1 MINLRKEIWVGVF
14 NPMTDSFLIKEW
26 ISAQALKKEMEDI
39 KIPVILVGKSTSYDE
54 TMQKCNQFQHG
65 TNPTLD

>member
-14 NPMTDSFLIKEW
+14 NPMTDSFLIKDW
-26 ISAQALKKEMEDI
+26 ISAQALKKELEDI

-65 TNPTLD
+65 DPTLD